1 MKELM
6 IRDMKANIKVIGYG
20 LWVMVVLFMSAPVI
34 AQNFE
39 AQQPN
44 AAFQSTSTMM
54 GSGSTY
60 TSNPTLSE
68 NGTAYSP
75 SAAAAPSGPH
85 MAKKDLG
92 LPDLPSTEGDEGNVP
107 LGDAVLPLLLIA
119 LAYIGVTYI
128 RKRTNARGSAHV

>member
-1 MKELM
+1 
-6 IRDMKANIKVIGYG
+6 
-20 LWVMVVLFMSAPVI
+20 MVVALTLPTM

-92 LPDLPSTEGDEGNVP
+92 LPSVPSTEGDDGNVP
-107 LGDAVLPLLLIA
+107 LDDAMWPLLLFA
-119 LAYIGVTYI
+119 LAFVGVTYI
-128 RKRTNARGSAHV
+128 RKRKIARGGAHV